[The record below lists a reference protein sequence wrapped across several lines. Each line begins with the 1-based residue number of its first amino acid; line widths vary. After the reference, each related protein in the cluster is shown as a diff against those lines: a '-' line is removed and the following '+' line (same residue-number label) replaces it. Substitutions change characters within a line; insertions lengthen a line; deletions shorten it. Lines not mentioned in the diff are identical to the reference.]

1 MFLGNGEEEE
11 LIHTVE
17 DVEHEIREITGLSS
31 IRMSSNLKQ
40 PEIIITPDFSK
51 AAMLGISVQEISDAI
66 SIATIGDIETNL
78 AKLNVGNKQIPIRIK
93 LEKIIINRLTPLEI

>member
-1 MFLGNGEEEE
+1 
-11 LIHTVE
+11 
-17 DVEHEIREITGLSS
+17 
-31 IRMSSNLKQ
+31 MSSNLKQ

-93 LEKIIINRLTPLEI
+93 LEKDHNQSINTIGNLKILSNKNKSVPLSAIANFSS